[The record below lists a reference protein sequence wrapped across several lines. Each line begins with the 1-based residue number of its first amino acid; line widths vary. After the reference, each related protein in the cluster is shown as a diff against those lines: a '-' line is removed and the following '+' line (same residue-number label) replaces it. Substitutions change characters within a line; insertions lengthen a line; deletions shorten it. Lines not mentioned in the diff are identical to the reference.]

1 MKQKPNVVVMI
12 PARSANEFL
21 ALVDRAREQEEM
33 KQEIQV
39 ELTIEDEPSVY
50 IRDQNRLFVGRNTVR
65 AWFQAPRPT
74 SKRYRRSH
82 SSSVSS

>member
-12 PARSANEFL
+12 PARSVNEFL
-21 ALVDRAREQEEM
+21 PLVDRVRKEKEM
-33 KQEIQV
+33 KLEIQV

-50 IRDQNRLFVGRNTVR
+50 VRDQNRLFVGRNTVR

-74 SKRYRRSH
+74 SKRYHRNH
-82 SSSVSS
+82 PSSASS